1 MDWQQPAAL
10 VVVAVTLIALVRR
23 FLRNRGKTCP
33 GDCSCPGNTTRPE
46 ENRPHS

>member
-10 VVVAVTLIALVRR
+10 VVVALALAALIRR
-23 FLRNRGKTCP
+23 SLRNRGKTCS
-33 GDCSCPGNTTRPE
+33 GDCSCPGDRTMPE